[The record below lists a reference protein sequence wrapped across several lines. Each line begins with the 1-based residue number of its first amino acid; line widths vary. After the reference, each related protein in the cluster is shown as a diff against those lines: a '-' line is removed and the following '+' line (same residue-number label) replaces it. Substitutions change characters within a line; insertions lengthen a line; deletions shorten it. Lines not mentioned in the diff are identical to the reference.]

1 MTIAIDRLIRMWR
14 YDSYL
19 PLKCFASKRQL
30 MEKFNF
36 CNCII
41 ECKYLPTLRESKQT
55 QDFQNL
61 RSEKVRVSQK

>member
-1 MTIAIDRLIRMWR
+1 MTIAFDRVIRMWR
-14 YDSYL
+14 YDNYL

-55 QDFQNL
+55 QDCQNS
-61 RSEKVRVSQK
+61 RSVKVRVSQK

>member
-1 MTIAIDRLIRMWR
+1 MTIAFDRVIRMWR
-14 YDSYL
+14 YDNYL

-55 QDFQNL
+55 QDYQH
-61 RSEKVRVSQK
+61 SESGKDRV